1 MDNRSLSQAEALR
14 AAGLQVLF
22 SLRQEAMQ
30 ATLHDLQEDLAE
42 ARSTS
47 PSPALEAAPWSRAG
61 LQSAV
66 LPSVTDENLFKAHL
80 AARTAMHMAG
90 RVLAEGVTGYS
101 LAGAIHAD
109 LHALAL
115 DGWKGLSLDHLK
127 EAAPNV

>member
-1 MDNRSLSQAEALR
+1 MGNFSLSQTEALR

-61 LQSAV
+61 LQSVV

-90 RVLAEGVTGYS
+90 RVRLPSIGASGVCALLQGRRCSTG
-101 LAGAIHAD
+101 GHQC
-109 LHALAL
+109 
-115 DGWKGLSLDHLK
+115 
-127 EAAPNV
+127 